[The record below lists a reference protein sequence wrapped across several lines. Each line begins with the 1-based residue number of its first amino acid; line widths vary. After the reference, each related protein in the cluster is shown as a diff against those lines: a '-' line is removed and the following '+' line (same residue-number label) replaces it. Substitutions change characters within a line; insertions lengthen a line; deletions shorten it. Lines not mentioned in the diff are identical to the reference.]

1 MTEINEELIQFS
13 ALGRGCCP
21 TVRAKCGDAER
32 VGAGKRGAKGS
43 GDGQTGAVSG
53 LFRYDLRELGGRW
66 RFGARMGPS
75 RAVLRRYPAQLA
87 VSLGKRGSGRN
98 GLAEGLFACF
108 CGLREGQDGR

>member
-1 MTEINEELIQFS
+1 MTENNGLLIRRP
-13 ALGRGCCP
+13 ALTGDCRP
-21 TVRAKCGDAER
+21 TIRANCGDAER

-43 GDGQTGAVSG
+43 GDGQAGAVSG

-66 RFGARMGPS
+66 RFGARMGLS